1 LARLLNLGASKDLPK
16 HRSGLEIAV
25 DVLSV
30 VSVRTR
36 KTRIMYQ
43 ANLSFRL
50 IEKYLATLLEQEL
63 LKCDTGSCY
72 VITQKG
78 RKFLRMYYEYVERCK
93 KIGDDLDEAHN
104 KRLALENMCFNER
117 LDTRRLPSRKEPS

>member
-1 LARLLNLGASKDLPK
+1 LARTLNFGANKDIPK

-25 DVLSV
+25 DVLSI

-50 IEKYLATLLEQEL
+50 IEKYLTILLEQEL
-63 LKCDTGSCY
+63 LKHDTGSCY
-72 VITQKG
+72 LITQKG
-78 RKFLRMYYEYVERCK
+78 RKFLQMYTEYIERCK
-93 KIGDDLDEAHN
+93 KIGEDMDEAHK
-104 KRLALENMCFNER
+104 KRQALENMCFNEK
-117 LDTRRLPSRKEPS
+117 LDPVGQPLRK